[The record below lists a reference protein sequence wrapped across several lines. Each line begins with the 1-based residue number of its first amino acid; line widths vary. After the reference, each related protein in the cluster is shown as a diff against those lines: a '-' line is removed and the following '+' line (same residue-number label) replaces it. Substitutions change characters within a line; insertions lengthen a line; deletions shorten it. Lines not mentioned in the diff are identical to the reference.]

1 MNFVD
6 DKQGQYIGSFADFS
20 GGKVGIV
27 QVDAPKGKGVEEKE
41 VKALEDGLAAIKAAE
56 AKAVADAKIAA
67 DKAKAEAE
75 KSALLKEIKAELA
88 LLGGL
93 KKRIEAVIDAA
104 GKFVDSTF
112 AGVAKDA
119 KVLVKDGKALV
130 ARIDA
135 LIKELTGAQTTVS
148 GIDTSKTKVA
158 TSDKI
163 VSPANPAGLSK

>member
-6 DKQGQYIGSFADFS
+6 DAQGQYLGSFADFS
-20 GGKVGIV
+20 GGKVGV
-27 QVDAPKGKGVEEKE
+27 VKVDAPKGKGVEEKE
-41 VKALEDGLAAIKAAE
+41 VKALEDGLSAIKAAE

-67 DKAKAEAE
+67 DKAKAQAE

-88 LLGGL
+88 VLNGL

-104 GKFVDSTF
+104 GKFLDSTF

-119 KVLVKDGKALV
+119 KALVKDGKALV

-135 LIKELTGAQTTVS
+135 LIKELTGAQTKVEAVDTDKKDVVS
-148 GIDTSKTKVA
+148 T
-158 TSDKI
+158 DKI
-163 VSPANPAGLSK
+163 VSPANPKGLTK